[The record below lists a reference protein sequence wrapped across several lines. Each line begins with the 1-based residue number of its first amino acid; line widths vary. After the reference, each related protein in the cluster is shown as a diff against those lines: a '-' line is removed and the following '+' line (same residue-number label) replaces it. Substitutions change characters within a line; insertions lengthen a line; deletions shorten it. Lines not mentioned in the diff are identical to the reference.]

1 MSAQMAVDAEA
12 WSVMMDLWLFVPFTL
27 GFIFFRSKAGVVIED
42 YCMKALYGEHN
53 LSSKEAPEVD
63 SEHFFAVRSEL
74 RQIRQEI
81 IQERRLTVREEGN
94 LWHEE

>member
-1 MSAQMAVDAEA
+1 MSAAQMAVDAEA
-12 WSVMMDLWLFVPFTL
+12 WSVMMDMWLFVPFTL
-27 GFIFFRSKAGVVIED
+27 GFFFFRSKAGLVIEE
-42 YCMKALYGEHN
+42 YCMRALYGQD

-81 IQERRLTVREEGN
+81 IQERRYTAQETGN
-94 LWHEE
+94 VWHEE

>member
-1 MSAQMAVDAEA
+1 MSADMMVDAEA

-42 YCMKALYGEHN
+42 YCLKALYGSN

-81 IQERRLTVREEGN
+81 IQERRSVVAREEGN
-94 LWHEE
+94 IWHEE